1 MDINDAHLEEVL
13 EQLKLISNSVVSS
26 DYLKAELGHLKENT
40 DLKVSDLKE
49 DINELKTD
57 FKLMHNNFSTIETSL
72 NEFKTEM
79 APIIDFKKQVQTQ
92 IIKFSALA
100 FTTLLAVSVGMG
112 QV

>member
-1 MDINDAHLEEVL
+1 MNL
-13 EQLKLISNSVVSS
+13 
-26 DYLKAELGHLKENT
+26 
-40 DLKVSDLKE
+40 
-49 DINELKTD
+49 
-57 FKLMHNNFSTIETSL
+57 
-72 NEFKTEM
+72 KTEM